1 MFAVVGLSHHTA
13 PIQVRE
19 RMALERE
26 QIEALLKQLVA
37 QPEIEEALVLSTCN
51 RVEVMA
57 AARAGVEAERLDHAV
72 RAQMSVFA
80 EALSPYLY
88 GHTGPTGLRHLFR
101 VACSLDSLVVGE
113 PQILGQL
120 KQAVELA
127 QEIGTVGAVL
137 RRATTHAI
145 RTAKRVRTET
155 ALGVGQVSVP
165 SVAVDL
171 TRRIFG
177 DLRGRKAALLG
188 LGEMGQLVAKQLGGE
203 GAQLFALGRQP
214 DKVASLAQVL
224 GAKPRSLAELEATLL
239 EVDVLVAMTS
249 AHGFVVEYETVARL
263 VRQRRGRPLF
273 FVDLSVPRNI
283 DPRLDGLDDV
293 FLYNIDDLSQ
303 IVHDTKSSRKGEAER
318 AEQIVLE
325 ETRNFERATSAE
337 SVTPMVV
344 ALRRRIREALRA
356 EHDKS
361 RRSKLR
367 DLSPEHH
374 ECVERMLDAAVNK
387 ILHAP
392 TMRLREAASNP
403 ADAAA
408 LEAFVA
414 ALTELFGL
422 DSEEPAPARESLAP
436 RANRSEGGR
445 QEAGKER
452 RDSRTPPAAEER
464 RSSERAGEVG

>member
-26 QIEALLKQLVA
+26 QIEALLKRLVA

-51 RVEVMA
+51 RVEVVA
-57 AARAGVEAERLDHAV
+57 CATAGVEPEQLEGAV
-72 RAQMSVFA
+72 RLQLSAIA
-80 EALSPYLY
+80 EALGPYLY
-88 GHTGPTGLRHLFR
+88 GHLGPSGLRHLFR

-120 KQAVELA
+120 KQSLELA
-127 QEIGTVGAVL
+127 HEIGTVGPVL

-145 RTAKRVRTET
+145 RTARRVRNET
-155 ALGVGQVSVP
+155 SLGVGQVSVP
-165 SVAVDL
+165 TVAVDL

-177 DLRGRKAALLG
+177 DLKGRKAALLG
-188 LGEMGQLVAKQLGGE
+188 LGEMGQLVAKQLGAE
-203 GAQLFALGRQP
+203 GAQLIALGRQP
-214 DKVASLAQVL
+214 DKVAALAQSL
-224 GAKPRSLAELEATLL
+224 GATPRSMAELDATLL

-249 AHGFVVEYETVARL
+249 AHGHVVEYDTVARL
-263 VRQRRGRPLF
+263 VKQRRGRQLF

-283 DPRLDGLDDV
+283 DPRLEGLDDV

-303 IVHDTKSSRKGEAER
+303 IVHDAKSNRKGEAER
-318 AEQIVLE
+318 AEQIVLD

-344 ALRRRIREALRA
+344 ALRRRLREALRA

-361 RRSKLR
+361 QRTKLR
-367 DLSPEHH
+367 HLSQDDNDSI
-374 ECVERMLDAAVNK
+374 ERMLDAAVNK
-387 ILHAP
+387 ILHMP
-392 TMRLREAASNP
+392 TVRLREAASNP
-403 ADAAA
+403 AEAAQ
-408 LEAFVA
+408 LEVMVA

-422 DSEEPAPARESLAP
+422 DSEEPMPARGDSLPPRGARPAP
-436 RANRSEGGR
+436 GPG
-445 QEAGKER
+445 
-452 RDSRTPPAAEER
+452 
-464 RSSERAGEVG
+464 RSSERAGEV